1 MALMIREYFSVESGL
16 VPMML
21 GRLDAGLYLNFCKPS
36 KLPSLG
42 KHEIRFYRTECTAR
56 VFSHQCRAVFS
67 TLGSRLMG
75 CLIID

>member
-56 VFSHQCRAVFS
+56 VCSHINVGLFFQPWGHDSWVA
-67 TLGSRLMG
+67 
-75 CLIID
+75 